1 MAFSGPLPKNKLS
14 PSEIWTLVLHRWGWS
29 LVTPC
34 LGASLPVPS
43 KDPFEKE
50 RARVE
55 WFSEC
60 SCLIFAAV
68 HGSEDAGLG
77 GLLLVRSMC
86 LVSCVVTAET
96 RAADTAGDCAGSR
109 VKVTSNSAL
118 QPPVNEVKG
127 NRWLI

>member
-1 MAFSGPLPKNKLS
+1 M
-14 PSEIWTLVLHRWGWS
+14 
-29 LVTPC
+29 TPC
-34 LGASLPVPS
+34 LGAGLPVSS

-68 HGSEDAGLG
+68 YGSEDAGLG

-86 LVSCVVTAET
+86 LVCCVVTANNIWQKWY
-96 RAADTAGDCAGSR
+96 DTVEFIHESVRHGS
-109 VKVTSNSAL
+109 V
-118 QPPVNEVKG
+118 
-127 NRWLI
+127 

>member
-1 MAFSGPLPKNKLS
+1 M
-14 PSEIWTLVLHRWGWS
+14 
-29 LVTPC
+29 TPC
-34 LGASLPVPS
+34 IGASLPVSS

-68 HGSEDAGLG
+68 SGSEDGGLG

-86 LVSCVVTAET
+86 LVSCVVTAGT

-127 NRWLI
+127 NRWLILISY

>member
-34 LGASLPVPS
+34 LGASLPVSS

-68 HGSEDAGLG
+68 YGSEDAVAGEEHVSGFLCCHCRDPGCGHRG
-77 GLLLVRSMC
+77 GLREEQGEGHQQQC
-86 LVSCVVTAET
+86 TPATC
-96 RAADTAGDCAGSR
+96 
-109 VKVTSNSAL
+109 
-118 QPPVNEVKG
+118 Q
-127 NRWLI
+127 